1 MSSQQTNRTPSAE
14 EWARIGKEAQ
24 PAAVRRPTEPQRREG
39 TTGGATLVRVVG
51 LPILIAFLFLAS
63 GAGPDAAR
71 LAFPFLL
78 LACTVAYFLP
88 TIEAY
93 LRQHR
98 SLTSIGLVN
107 LFLGWT
113 LLGWVAAIAWA
124 CAGTS
129 READRSAKAP
139 PAPTVSTTASKPPA
153 SVLDELQKLA
163 ALKEQG
169 AITEEEFKTL
179 KEKVIAN

>member
-1 MSSQQTNRTPSAE
+1 KSIKRCNGGSMETTPNRTSTRPSGLMTLL
-14 EWARIGKEAQ
+14 RIAVLSLLTFFALVMGSI
-24 PAAVRRPTEPQRREG
+24 PANERNAIADVFAPTI
-39 TTGGATLVRVVG
+39 VV
-51 LPILIAFLFLAS
+51 LA
-63 GAGPDAAR
+63 P
-71 LAFPFLL
+71 LL
-78 LACTVAYFLP
+78 YFLP

-129 READRSAKAP
+129 REAGSYAKAP
-139 PAPTVSTTASKPPA
+139 SAPTVPTATSEPPA

-169 AITEEEFKTL
+169 AITDEEFKTL
-179 KEKVIAN
+179 KEKVLAT